1 MTYELDKRSALE
13 PMLQLGSF
21 FIQTTLLIAKMTS
34 MIGGITI
41 SL

>member
-1 MTYELDKRSALE
+1 
-13 PMLQLGSF
+13 MLQLGSF
-21 FIQTTLLIAKMTS
+21 FIQTTLLIAKMTR